1 MDGKESVPQPQEGPP
16 RPALITPSASPPTLR
31 SLALLTSRISLDRSP
46 PPKRR
51 RLASTPS
58 SPFSLSTPT
67 ASSADPFDIHEIRH
81 ASFQRLI
88 NTWSSLAERYNRPL
102 DQDDIIDLR
111 DGSIIKDRG
120 VLRNAGKKFDFASDD
135 VPSDVNDA
143 SSDYGGVQTDDDEL
157 DAFAPG
163 ADISGGLELER
174 EKLAFPPMQERDPA
188 DAKDLRDFLEEER
201 LRKEQYG
208 DDEDE
213 EEVVNLMTIASSR
226 SSTSSSLRRPSSETS
241 MRGRDN
247 RMDEVPVDEDD
258 MDEKDDILHYST
270 SASSTKPLPG
280 DDSSDD
286 EFATWDFDTTT
297 PVKPTKPQRPATP
310 DDVIDL
316 TESPLSS
323 SSRAP
328 SPCGNSQNPL
338 CETSG
343 GTQPQSLPRGR
354 SKTPAKLVSVT
365 KGPPQPKMLAGGK
378 TPPRPKTPNRPK
390 TPSRQKNSMP
400 PPPVP
405 SASASQLATP
415 PPSSSSLI
423 GSIVESATNL
433 ITRSPSPSPPP
444 LPRPKPRPRFKAA
457 LQAPGSSS
465 AENLRPAPGPQSTAP
480 EANAKTPKSS
490 CSRLVPEVVITTRA
504 RMPAVPSRAL
514 SSRSNADKP
523 ILEQT
528 NAGQPPNHDDKS
540 KKDNA
545 KATKGSDDRRHPK
558 PDEGAHKGVRVAP
571 KQASSTQRAAAKD
584 TAPVVDQEE
593 SEDDTP
599 LRAKSRKRKRV
610 LSSSPPE
617 MSDKDEVFPT
627 ITPIVPSRAHSKAPP
642 KDAPGPSSSSR
653 TPKPTRRTAVYDDDS
668 GTLPYF
674 QVIMDSILIMI
685 CASQTTHGL
694 NLLPLSL
701 LHGTGHRISRY
712 RLSRRSTTTQPLRQ
726 HHIHRNITMLTFPTL
741 LEEEAIHTHR

>member
-1 MDGKESVPQPQEGPP
+1 
-16 RPALITPSASPPTLR
+16 
-31 SLALLTSRISLDRSP
+31 
-46 PPKRR
+46 
-51 RLASTPS
+51 
-58 SPFSLSTPT
+58 
-67 ASSADPFDIHEIRH
+67 
-81 ASFQRLI
+81 
-88 NTWSSLAERYNRPL
+88 
-102 DQDDIIDLR
+102 
-111 DGSIIKDRG
+111 
-120 VLRNAGKKFDFASDD
+120 
-135 VPSDVNDA
+135 
-143 SSDYGGVQTDDDEL
+143 
-157 DAFAPG
+157 
-163 ADISGGLELER
+163 
-174 EKLAFPPMQERDPA
+174 
-188 DAKDLRDFLEEER
+188 
-201 LRKEQYG
+201 
-208 DDEDE
+208 
-213 EEVVNLMTIASSR
+213 
-226 SSTSSSLRRPSSETS
+226 
-241 MRGRDN
+241 
-247 RMDEVPVDEDD
+247 
-258 MDEKDDILHYST
+258 
-270 SASSTKPLPG
+270 
-280 DDSSDD
+280 
-286 EFATWDFDTTT
+286 
-297 PVKPTKPQRPATP
+297 
-310 DDVIDL
+310 
-316 TESPLSS
+316 
-323 SSRAP
+323 
-328 SPCGNSQNPL
+328 
-338 CETSG
+338 
-343 GTQPQSLPRGR
+343 
-354 SKTPAKLVSVT
+354 
-365 KGPPQPKMLAGGK
+365 
-378 TPPRPKTPNRPK
+378 
-390 TPSRQKNSMP
+390 
-400 PPPVP
+400 
-405 SASASQLATP
+405 
-415 PPSSSSLI
+415 
-423 GSIVESATNL
+423 
-433 ITRSPSPSPPP
+433 
-444 LPRPKPRPRFKAA
+444 
-457 LQAPGSSS
+457 
-465 AENLRPAPGPQSTAP
+465 
-480 EANAKTPKSS
+480 
-490 CSRLVPEVVITTRA
+490 
-504 RMPAVPSRAL
+504 MPAVPSRAL